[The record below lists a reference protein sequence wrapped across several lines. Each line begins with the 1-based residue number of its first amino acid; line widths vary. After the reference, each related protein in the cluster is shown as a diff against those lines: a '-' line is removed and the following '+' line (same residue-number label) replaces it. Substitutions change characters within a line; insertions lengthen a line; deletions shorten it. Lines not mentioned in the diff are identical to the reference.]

1 MSGTLTEQIRHSQP
15 RMDGVP
21 EVSGDGAAGA
31 DFHAHLQRFVVA
43 KSQIINIYQEMS
55 AYVLDVNR
63 YQTFGLGSGSCYNN
77 LPLCDSYDS
86 LLPLNVIILVLQV
99 QTK

>member
-1 MSGTLTEQIRHSQP
+1 MSGTLTEQIRHSHP
-15 RMDGVP
+15 GMDGLP

-43 KSQIINIYQEMS
+43 KSQIINIYKEMS

-63 YQTFGLGSGSCYNN
+63 HDRFVQYVRAS
-77 LPLCDSYDS
+77 LPS
-86 LLPLNVIILVLQV
+86 LLN
-99 QTK
+99 